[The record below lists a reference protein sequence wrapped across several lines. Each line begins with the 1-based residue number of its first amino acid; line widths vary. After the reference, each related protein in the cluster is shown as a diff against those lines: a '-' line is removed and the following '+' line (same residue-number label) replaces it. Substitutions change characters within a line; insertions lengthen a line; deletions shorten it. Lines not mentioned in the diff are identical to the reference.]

1 MIHKLILLIIIV
13 MMSWAGFAQNTT
25 NTSYTLDDC
34 IAIALEHNLD
44 LKSTNLQAN
53 SAKVNYQ
60 QSKAN
65 VLPSLNGSFN
75 LGVNDGRSIDPF
87 TNAYINQELTFSNLG
102 LSLDMTIFN
111 GFRLLNAAK
120 QNRLNQKASDLEIE
134 AAQQDLILNVTLGYL
149 QVLNAKDVLELAK
162 SRLETTKQ
170 QLKIQQDFYDNESG
184 NPADYAD
191 ILGQLASDETSVL
204 VAESSLNNAK
214 LSLQQLMNLKEDIH
228 LEADGLLLDFNKYE
242 VSVNTVFEDAIRN
255 LATFKAKELRIEAAK
270 KGVSIAKSQ
279 FTPEISLF
287 GGLNTNYSS
296 AAELFTATGSSFVET
311 GDFVTVDAEDLPIM
325 TEQTNFASEDIDYT
339 DQLDNNLNTVVGIQV
354 NVPLF
359 NGFRAKN
366 NVALEKIKVEESI
379 LELERTHVDIK
390 NAIAQVYFDMEA
402 AYKRHKSLE
411 KQVEAYQESYRINDI
426 RFKSGVSNFLNYITS
441 KNNLDN
447 AKVNLANAKYEY
459 LLRVKVLDYY
469 RGMVN

>member
-13 MMSWAGFAQNTT
+13 MMSWAGFAQNKT
-25 NTSYTLDDC
+25 NKSYTLDDC
-34 IAIALEHNLD
+34 IAIAIDHNLD
-44 LKSTNLQAN
+44 LKSTNLLAN

-60 QSKAN
+60 QSKAD

-134 AAQQDLILNVTLGYL
+134 AAQQDLILNVTLAYL

-162 SRLETTKQ
+162 SRLETTTQ
-170 QLKIQQDFYDNESG
+170 QLKIQQDFYDDETG

-214 LSLQQLMNLKEDIH
+214 LSLQQLMNLEENIH
-228 LEADGLLLDFNKYE
+228 LATDGLLLDFNNYE
-242 VSVNTVFEDAIRN
+242 VSANTVFEDAIQN

-270 KGVSIAKSQ
+270 KGVRVAKSQ

-311 GDFVTVDAEDLPIM
+311 GDFVTVDAEDLPII
-325 TEQTNFASEDIDYT
+325 TEQTNYTSEGIDYT
-339 DQLDNNLNTVVGIQV
+339 DQLDNNLNTVVGVQV

-379 LELERTHVDIK
+379 IELERTHVDIK

-402 AYKRHKSLE
+402 AYKRHQSLE
-411 KQVEAYQESYRINDI
+411 KQVEAYEESYRINDI
-426 RFKSGVSNFLNYITS
+426 RFKNGVSNFLNYITS
-441 KNNLDN
+441 KNNLDS
-447 AKVNLANAKYEY
+447 AKVNLANAKYDY

-469 RGMVN
+469 RGIKG

>member
-1 MIHKLILLIIIV
+1 

-25 NTSYTLDDC
+25 NKSYTLDDC

-60 QSKAN
+60 QSKAD

-102 LSLDMTIFN
+102 LSLDMIIFN

-120 QNRLNQKASDLEIE
+120 QNRLNKKASDLEIE
-134 AAQQDLILNVTLGYL
+134 AAQQDLILNITLAYL

-191 ILGQLASDETSVL
+191 ILGQVASDETSVL

-214 LSLQQLMNLKEDIH
+214 ISLQQLMNLKEDIH
-228 LEADGLLLDFNKYE
+228 LATDGLLLEFNKYE
-242 VSVNTVFEDAIRN
+242 VSANTVFEDAIRN

-270 KGVSIAKSQ
+270 KGVRVAKSQ

-311 GDFVTVDAEDLPIM
+311 GDFVTVDDEDLPIM
-325 TEQTNFASEDIDYT
+325 TEQTNYASEGIDYT
-339 DQLDNNLNTVVGIQV
+339 DQLDNNLNTVVGVQV

-379 LELERTHVDIK
+379 IELERTHVDIK

-402 AYKRHKSLE
+402 AYKRHQSLE

-426 RFKSGVSNFLNYITS
+426 RFKNGVSNFLNYITS

-447 AKVNLANAKYEY
+447 AKVNLANAKYDY

-469 RGMVN
+469 RGIKG